1 MGEHLCSA
9 HKPSLP
15 FTQSAKLSII
25 MERQINKDQGN
36 IKTEDNHVLV
46 IGKLGV
52 EDFHR
57 LLAAIHDRVEGR
69 GYKKVILD
77 FSDCTATFAGPM
89 LAVCAQTI
97 KLRRDGIDVSL
108 VLPKKENIERLF
120 VNTNWAHMIDP
131 ARHDVSRFKGY
142 SQVPVTQFFSASD
155 QHKAVNA
162 IMDAMLRSLTDLSR
176 GDLAAIEWSV
186 NEISDNV
193 INHSNSQ
200 TGGLVQ
206 LTTFKKEQHRVEY
219 AVCDAGIG
227 IPNSLRQT
235 HPEITSDSDAL
246 DRAIREGV
254 TRDKAIGMGNGLFGS
269 FEICRVSEGYFE
281 VHSGYA
287 RLSQNKQKGL
297 HVRLERVP
305 YAGTLVVA
313 CVDYSKRGV
322 LQEALR
328 FGNKNHLP
336 VRDYIEAAHESDD
349 GARIVFVMS
358 KEAESF
364 GTRVAGRPV
373 KIKLQNLSALCPA
386 QKVFIDFSDVPVISS
401 SFADEVLG
409 KLFLELGPLAF
420 MQRFEVVNT
429 TDAVRGLID
438 RAIGQ
443 RAAKGRAED

>member
-1 MGEHLCSA
+1 
-9 HKPSLP
+9 
-15 FTQSAKLSII
+15 
-25 MERQINKDQGN
+25 MEPQITKDQGS
-36 IKTEDNHVLV
+36 IKTENEKVLV
-46 IGKLGV
+46 SGKIGV

-57 LLAAIHDRVEGR
+57 LLAAIHDRVEGH
-69 GYKKVILD
+69 GYTEIVLN
-77 FSDCTATFAGPM
+77 FSDCAATFAGPM
-89 LAVCAQTI
+89 LAICAQVI
-97 KLRRDGIDVSL
+97 SLRRDGINVSL
-108 VLPKKENIERLF
+108 VLPKKENLGRLF

-131 ARHDVSRFKGY
+131 VNHEASRFKGY
-142 SQVPVTQFFSASD
+142 SQVPVTQFSSASD

-162 IMDAMLRSLTDLSR
+162 IMDAMLKSLTDLSR

-186 NEISDNV
+186 NEITDNV

-235 HPEITSDSDAL
+235 HRELTSDSDAL

-297 HVRLERVP
+297 HIHLERVP
-305 YAGTLVVA
+305 YSGTLVVA

-322 LQEALR
+322 LQEALK
-328 FGNKNHLP
+328 FGNKKHLP

-349 GARIVFVMS
+349 GERIVFVIN

-364 GTRVAGRPV
+364 GTRVAARPV
-373 KIKLQNLSALCPA
+373 KIKLQNLASLCPE
-386 QKVFIDFSDVPVISS
+386 QKIFVDFSDVPVISS

-420 MQRFEVVNT
+420 MQKFEVVNT
-429 TDAVRGLID
+429 TDTVRGLID
-438 RAIGQ
+438 RAIAQ
-443 RAAKGRAED
+443 RAAKGRVED